1 MSLAID
7 TGVVHHS
14 EKLLFRGHRI
24 IVKSVAISRFADEV
38 ITLREEL
45 RRRENMGMCTS
56 EVACISQP
64 FPPARLRGSAVRVFV
79 LLIDLQ
85 RADSRTEHVPGV
97 GEREEDVVEKTETPV
112 VAIGDEMAHSPLH
125 IVLIIKRFDLVFL
138 ALLLM
143 RMLAVDLLVVR
154 ADILLLYKSG
164 VGQHERTEVTRGGRT
179 IDVSAEAE
187 FVDIRNQPGMVDM
200 RMRKNHTIKRFRVEA
215 QVPVGGIGLHAF
227 ALIHTAI
234 QENRVSGIGGN
245 KMFASRHFAGGA
257 EELYFHGFNDLWYKI
272 TTFFAYMQIFL
283 YLCSKF
289 SHIHIINIK
298 LQPMESKDL
307 FDLSGRVSLVTGC
320 SGGLGVQMAKALAAK
335 GSNLVIIARRYEK
348 LVEVKN
354 EIEQTY
360 SVEVLPLQCDIT
372 NTEAVETMVD
382 EAIKHFGR
390 IDIVVNNAGTGAV
403 APAEDIT
410 DAQFE
415 NEMQIDLFGSFRV
428 ARAVAKK
435 TMIPNQYGRII
446 NIASMYGL
454 VGNKIAPASPYHA
467 AKGGVVN
474 MTRALAAEW
483 GKHGI
488 TVNAICPGYFI
499 TPLTKETLESEYFA
513 NYAKTVIPMERYG
526 HEGELDSAVCF
537 LAADA
542 SRYVTGVAL
551 PVDGGYTC
559 V

>member
-1 MSLAID
+1 
-7 TGVVHHS
+7 
-14 EKLLFRGHRI
+14 
-24 IVKSVAISRFADEV
+24 
-38 ITLREEL
+38 
-45 RRRENMGMCTS
+45 
-56 EVACISQP
+56 
-64 FPPARLRGSAVRVFV
+64 
-79 LLIDLQ
+79 
-85 RADSRTEHVPGV
+85 
-97 GEREEDVVEKTETPV
+97 
-112 VAIGDEMAHSPLH
+112 
-125 IVLIIKRFDLVFL
+125 
-138 ALLLM
+138 
-143 RMLAVDLLVVR
+143 
-154 ADILLLYKSG
+154 
-164 VGQHERTEVTRGGRT
+164 
-179 IDVSAEAE
+179 
-187 FVDIRNQPGMVDM
+187 
-200 RMRKNHTIKRFRVEA
+200 
-215 QVPVGGIGLHAF
+215 
-227 ALIHTAI
+227 
-234 QENRVSGIGGN
+234 
-245 KMFASRHFAGGA
+245 
-257 EELYFHGFNDLWYKI
+257 
-272 TTFFAYMQIFL
+272 
-283 YLCSKF
+283 
-289 SHIHIINIK
+289 
-298 LQPMESKDL
+298 MESKDL